1 MNDSRNRT
9 RGLGSG
15 VWGLAG
21 AGTAALIFIS
31 NPGCSRH
38 ASASAAQLARQDA
51 ENLRQAKILREKAA
65 ALRADIPAIAEELAQ
80 VRVREARLTLRQQ
93 ARNNGRYH
101 LVLDD
106 EGTRLRFFNGS
117 RPIGVMPVSRV
128 AMPSSPAASSVSS
141 PMTTGANLSPTEFPP
156 GAYRLRRIE
165 TLKSAQ
171 PGPRVPGRKATA
183 GGNCRLYFGD
193 EKNDLWFI
201 STARAPNQP
210 PAPKLPRWN
219 LTSGALDSLAAA
231 LKPDD
236 LLFIPAA
243 EDRVEAPEQER

>member
-1 MNDSRNRT
+1 MKNKCKDLGLGAWGLVRVMAGPLLIIMSFACT
-9 RGLGSG
+9 RGS
-15 VWGLAG
+15 
-21 AGTAALIFIS
+21 S
-31 NPGCSRH
+31 P
-38 ASASAAQLARQDA
+38 SAAQLAAQDA

-65 ALRADIPAIAEELAQ
+65 ALRADLPAIAEELAQ

-101 LVLDD
+101 LVLDE

-128 AMPSSPAASSVSS
+128 AMPSSPAASSGSS
-141 PMTTGANLSPTEFPP
+141 PITTVAGLSPTEFPP
-156 GAYRLRRIE
+156 GAYRLRHIE
-165 TLKSAQ
+165 TLKAAQ

-193 EKNDLWFI
+193 GKNDLWFI

>member
-1 MNDSRNRT
+1 MKNNFKD
-9 RGLGSG
+9 LGPG
-15 VWGLAG
+15 ACGLARTG
-21 AGTAALIFIS
+21 ALLLSVITSIACANGSLPSAAAL
-31 NPGCSRH
+31 
-38 ASASAAQLARQDA
+38 AAQDA

-65 ALRADIPAIAEELAQ
+65 ALRADIPAISEELAQ

-93 ARNNGRYH
+93 TRNNGRYH

>member
-1 MNDSRNRT
+1 MKMKKMSK
-9 RGLGSG
+9 GLGLG
-15 VWGLAG
+15 AWGLVKTGAG
-21 AGTAALIFIS
+21 AALFVVFWGW
-31 NPGCSRH
+31 GCARG
-38 ASASAAQLARQDA
+38 SAPSAAQRAAQDV
-51 ENLRQAKILREKAA
+51 ENLRQAKILRDKAA
-65 ALRADIPAIAEELAQ
+65 ALQADFPALAEELAQ
-80 VRVREARLTLRQQ
+80 IRGHEARLTLRQQ

-106 EGTRLRFFNGS
+106 DGARLRFFNGS
-117 RPIGVMPVSRV
+117 RPIGVLPLSRIPVPGAAV
-128 AMPSSPAASSVSS
+128 AASAPVPPPAA
-141 PMTTGANLSPTEFPP
+141 TLEFAP

-165 TLKSAQ
+165 TLKTAQ

-193 EKNDLWFI
+193 ANRDLWFI

-219 LTSGALDSLAAA
+219 ISSGALDSLAAA

-236 LLFIPAA
+236 PLYIPAVGDLEENINA
-243 EDRVEAPEQER
+243 ER